1 MATDV
6 CGCADGC
13 AFDDD
18 GDKLHVLLVVGVE
31 NVTDD
36 VGIRLAK
43 VGVFVVALAVVVVM
57 VIVVMFVFV
66 FMTEMLL
73 CQRDE
78 SRAQA
83 EDSCDNFLHSKF
95 LCIW

>member
-1 MATDV
+1 M
-6 CGCADGC
+6 
-13 AFDDD
+13 
-18 GDKLHVLLVVGVE
+18 
-31 NVTDD
+31 
-36 VGIRLAK
+36 
-43 VGVFVVALAVVVVM
+43 AVVMSMFMMVMPVMLM
-57 VIVVMFVFV
+57 VIVCVVMLMFV

-83 EDSCDNFLHSKF
+83 EDSCDNLLHSKF